1 MLKKQ
6 RERQI
11 AAENAALKAAQ
22 EELVRKQAFEEK
34 ARQEEERK
42 RLEAEEKARREE
54 EESKQTKIEM
64 QQKEIA
70 KKAGEKSMGKTISSK
85 IPDGVLYAP
94 GAEPAAIKNR
104 IDRLFEKLDGA
115 YPDKVVIGLHKD
127 HKKWGETV
135 TELYR
140 QLGYPDGNA
149 FLTAYGYSV
158 GTGASGRPSS
168 VDPDAIIAQLK
179 ELYPEGT
186 SMSSGDLQKAH
197 PDIPWKS
204 LQNKSNEYFGMTL
217 TKYLAKE
224 GILTSGRAIG
234 PSGISDEKE
243 ATELVETLKKRYE
256 GKDKP
261 TELKTLIADN
271 PDFVSQYG
279 SEEKAVLELTRYSVS
294 HNVRYSIFTNV
305 KINKGSS
312 WAPDYIKVPEL
323 SGEKLAEA

>member
-1 MLKKQ
+1 MEQAQINEFVAKVAELGERVKQ
-6 RERQI
+6 IRIAEEAERERQI

-34 ARQEEERK
+34 ALQEEERK

-70 KKAGEKSMGKTISSK
+70 KKAGEESMGNTISSK

-217 TKYLAKE
+217 TKYLTKE

-243 ATELVETLKKRYE
+243 ATELV
-256 GKDKP
+256 
-261 TELKTLIADN
+261 
-271 PDFVSQYG
+271 
-279 SEEKAVLELTRYSVS
+279 
-294 HNVRYSIFTNV
+294 
-305 KINKGSS
+305 
-312 WAPDYIKVPEL
+312 
-323 SGEKLAEA
+323 

>member
-1 MLKKQ
+1 MTNENYTIQVLAVVNGKNTKGTLTLSLDKYEFNGTQQPINWEKASCTKGTTKVKSFIFSSEKPHVAICTPDHRSPAFVMEQAQINEFVAKVAELGERVKQ
-6 RERQI
+6 MRIAEEAERERQI

-34 ARQEEERK
+34 ALQEEERK

-70 KKAGEKSMGKTISSK
+70 KKVGEESMGNTISSK

-179 ELYPEGT
+179 KLYP
-186 SMSSGDLQKAH
+186 
-197 PDIPWKS
+197 
-204 LQNKSNEYFGMTL
+204 
-217 TKYLAKE
+217 
-224 GILTSGRAIG
+224 
-234 PSGISDEKE
+234 
-243 ATELVETLKKRYE
+243 
-256 GKDKP
+256 
-261 TELKTLIADN
+261 
-271 PDFVSQYG
+271 
-279 SEEKAVLELTRYSVS
+279 
-294 HNVRYSIFTNV
+294 
-305 KINKGSS
+305 
-312 WAPDYIKVPEL
+312 
-323 SGEKLAEA
+323 